1 MELSYCERGH
11 YAEKMSS
18 GRCKDCIEEYN
29 DEFLSDLSFLEK
41 KSHKRQWNE
50 QRNSYLTED
59 NFEKSVKHRNIT
71 AKWRFSKLGY
81 DDVGEFTVE
90 EIQKLLD
97 DQDNECVGC
106 MTSFDKVAFVID
118 HKVPVGAATSSN
130 NIKNL
135 QLLCRPCNTAK
146 GNTSND
152 AFISE
157 MRYKQVMQYLFE
169 LQEEESYAT

>member
-1 MELSYCERGH
+1 MI
-11 YAEKMSS
+11 S

-29 DEFLSDLSFLEK
+29 DEILSDLSLLEK
-41 KSHKRQWNE
+41 KTHKREWNE

-59 NFEKSVKHRNIT
+59 NFEKSVKHRNYL
-71 AKWRFSKLGY
+71 AKYRFSKLGFE
-81 DDVGEFTVE
+81 DVGEFTVE
-90 EIQKLLD
+90 DIQKLLD
-97 DQDNECVGC
+97 QQGNECVAC
-106 MTSFDKVAFVID
+106 MTSFDDVAFVID
-118 HKVPVGAATSSN
+118 HKVPVGAITSCN

-135 QLLCRPCNTAK
+135 QLLCGPCNTAK
-146 GNTSND
+146 SNTNND